1 MIDETRGEFRM
12 ITLYTFGPA
21 FGLPDP
27 SPFVI
32 KAEMLLK
39 LAEVPYRADTHG
51 FSKAP
56 KGKLPYI
63 VDDGETVADSTFIRW
78 HIEKKYGIDFD
89 APLNKQERAVAWAF
103 TKLAE
108 DHLYW
113 PALHDRWLDDGN
125 FQKGPARF
133 FDRVP
138 FPVRP
143 VVVAMVRRGVRR
155 ALHQQGT
162 GRHSRAEIAALS
174 IHAIDAIA
182 DYLGDKPFFMGAE
195 PTAVDAT
202 VFGFVAGILC
212 PQFESAGRAAA
223 ERHHNLRRY
232 VGRLAGRFYP
242 ELDDVAGCKAVA

>member
-1 MIDETRGEFRM
+1 MS
-12 ITLYTFGPA
+12 TLYTFGPA

-39 LAEVPYRADTHG
+39 LARLDYRADTHG
-51 FSKAP
+51 FSKAS

-78 HIEKKYGIDFD
+78 HIEKKYGTDFD
-89 APLNKQERAVAWAF
+89 APLNEQER
-103 TKLAE
+103 
-108 DHLYW
+108 
-113 PALHDRWLDDGN
+113 
-125 FQKGPARF
+125 
-133 FDRVP
+133 
-138 FPVRP
+138 
-143 VVVAMVRRGVRR
+143 
-155 ALHQQGT
+155 
-162 GRHSRAEIAALS
+162 
-174 IHAIDAIA
+174 
-182 DYLGDKPFFMGAE
+182 AE